1 LLVVA
6 AGGRFGFEF
15 KYADAPGRSGSMLVA
30 LEDLKLEHLWLVY
43 PGEQE
48 YSVDEKITV
57 CPLREIAGLPSKLSR
72 KKSNKT

>member
-1 LLVVA
+1 
-6 AGGRFGFEF
+6 
-15 KYADAPGRSGSMLVA
+15 MLVA
-30 LEDLKLEHLWLVY
+30 LEDLKLEYLWIVY